1 MSIPFDVGVMYALA
15 TVGLAFI
22 TFLIVDIALL
32 ARYERQKGQ
41 RIEKEME
48 KGGRGRM

>member
-1 MSIPFDVGVMYALA
+1 MSIPFDVVVMYALA

-32 ARYERQKGQ
+32 ARYERQKRQ
-41 RIEKEME
+41 RIEKEIE
-48 KGGRGRM
+48 KDRWGRM